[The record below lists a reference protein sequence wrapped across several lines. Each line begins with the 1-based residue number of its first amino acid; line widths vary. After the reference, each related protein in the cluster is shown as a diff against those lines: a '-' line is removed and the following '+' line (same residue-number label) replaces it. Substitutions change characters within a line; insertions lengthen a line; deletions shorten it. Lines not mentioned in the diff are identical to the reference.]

1 MYCAHCGI
9 PNPDDAKFCTNCGH
23 ELKPRADA
31 AGVPL
36 AAGIAPYYA
45 GFWRRFIAYFI
56 DNLIL
61 SIPSAI
67 VAMIFGIGAVLSS
80 GLDENFISPTAI
92 AALILTAIWIGIL
105 VYIIQIVYYAGFESS
120 KYQATPG
127 KLALGVIVTD
137 MDGGRISFGRALGRN
152 VGKLLSGLLLNI
164 GFLMAAF
171 TRQKQA
177 LHDMLADCLV
187 VMRPYGR

>member
-1 MYCAHCGI
+1 MHCAHCGI
-9 PNPDDAKFCTNCGH
+9 PNPDDAKFCTNCGQ
-23 ELKPRADA
+23 ELRGQPASGGGYSA
-31 AGVPL
+31 AN
-36 AAGIAPYYA
+36 AGPIYA
-45 GFWRRFIAYFI
+45 GFWRRFVAYMI

-61 SIPSAI
+61 SIPSVI
-67 VAMIFGIGAVLSS
+67 IAMLFGIGAVLSS
-80 GLDENFISPTAI
+80 GFDEDLITPSAI
-92 AALILTAIWIGIL
+92 FALVLTAIWIGVLIY
-105 VYIIQIVYYAGFESS
+105 VIQIIYYAAFESS

-137 MDGGRISFGRALGRN
+137 MDGGPISFGRALGRN

-164 GFLMAAF
+164 GYIMVAF

-187 VMRPYGR
+187 VMRPFPR